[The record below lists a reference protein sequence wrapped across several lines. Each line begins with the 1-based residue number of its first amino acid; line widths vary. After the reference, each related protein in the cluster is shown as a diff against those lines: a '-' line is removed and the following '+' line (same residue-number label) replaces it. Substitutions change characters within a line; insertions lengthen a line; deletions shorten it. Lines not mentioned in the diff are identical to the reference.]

1 MTKKVI
7 LLLAI
12 SFVSIRFLFGVTA
25 PYADETTGLSS
36 DTIKVGIISDIT
48 GPTAQIQTPLHIGI
62 KTYLQHIND
71 QGGIYG
77 RKFKVIIEDG
87 GYSVARDVANFKK
100 LVYKDQIFMLFEIG
114 STGSGVAL
122 VSQVTKEKLPT
133 LMTSTTDFFI
143 RPLRP
148 YHFIEGATYED
159 EVKIL
164 FNYIVNVLKL
174 KEPRIALVRADT
186 EHGKVGS
193 KTFREQLEA
202 YGLKPAGEEVIAPG
216 AIEASSQVLSLMRA
230 KATHIILHTTE
241 GNAATFFREAK
252 RFKYSPMSLGTKYA
266 CAEDVI
272 RIVGDAAENYVAT
285 NSFSS
290 WYDDSPGMFKMREIS
305 LKYHG
310 KENKYMRYRHYTQGW
325 CQAIIVVE
333 GLKRAGKNLTRS
345 DLVKGLESIKGLDMG
360 GLMANA
366 TYSPT
371 KHQGTEYCRI
381 YKTDVKNARFVPI
394 TDYVRA
400 AK

>member
-1 MTKKVI
+1 MKKSI
-7 LLLAI
+7 TLLLTI
-12 SFVSIRFLFGVTA
+12 TLVSALFLFGVTV
-25 PYADETTGLSS
+25 PYADETTGLTGE
-36 DTIKVGIISDIT
+36 TIKVGVTSDVT
-48 GPTAQIQTPLHIGI
+48 GPTSQIQTPLHTGI

-100 LVYKDQIFMLFEIG
+100 LVYKDRIFMLFEIG

-122 VSQVTKEKLPT
+122 VSQITKEKLPT

-143 RPLRP
+143 RPTRP
-148 YHFIEGATYED
+148 YHFTEGATYED
-159 EVKIL
+159 EIKVL
-164 FNYIVNVLKL
+164 FNYIVNVLKV

-193 KTFREQLEA
+193 RTFRKQLEA

-216 AIEASSQVLSLMRA
+216 AIEASSQVLTLMRA
-230 KATHIILHTTE
+230 KATHVILHTTE

-266 CAEDVI
+266 CAEDVM
-272 RIVGDAAENYVAT
+272 RIVGDAAKNFVAT

-290 WYDDSPGMFKMREIS
+290 WYDDSPGMLKMREIS

-310 KENKYMRYRHYTQGW
+310 KKGKYMLYRHYTQGW
-325 CQAIIVVE
+325 CQAILVVE
-333 GLKRAGKNLTRS
+333 GFKNAGKDLTRS
-345 DLVKGLESIKGLDMG
+345 GLVKGMESIKNLDMG

-366 TYSPT
+366 TFSPT

-381 YKTDVKNARFVPI
+381 YKADVKNIRFIPF
-394 TDYVRA
+394 TDYIKA

>member
-1 MTKKVI
+1 MKKSI
-7 LLLAI
+7 TLLLTI
-12 SFVSIRFLFGVTA
+12 SWVSVLFLFGVTA
-25 PYADETTGLSS
+25 VYADETTGLTG
-36 DTIKVGIISDIT
+36 DTIKVGVTSDVT
-48 GPTAQIQTPLHIGI
+48 GPTSQIQTPLHTGI

-77 RKFKVIIEDG
+77 RKFKVIVEDG

-122 VSQVTKEKLPT
+122 VSQITKEKLPT

-143 RPLRP
+143 RPTRP

-159 EVKIL
+159 EIKVL
-164 FNYIVNVLKL
+164 FNYIVNVLKV

-193 KTFREQLEA
+193 RTFREQLEA
-202 YGLKPAGEEVIAPG
+202 YGLKPAGEEVVAPG
-216 AIEASSQVLSLMRA
+216 AIEASSQVLTLMRA
-230 KATHIILHTTE
+230 KATHVILHTTE

-266 CAEDVI
+266 CAEDAI
-272 RIVGDAAENYVAT
+272 RIVGDAAENFVAT

-290 WYDDSPGMFKMREIS
+290 WYDESPGMLKMREIS

-310 KENKYMRYRHYTQGW
+310 KKGKYMLYRHYTQGW
-325 CQAIIVVE
+325 CQAMIVVE
-333 GLKRAGKNLTRS
+333 GLKKAGKDLTRS
-345 DLVKGLESIKGLDMG
+345 GLVKGLESIKNLDMG

-381 YKTDVKNARFVPI
+381 YKADVKNIRFIPF
-394 TDYVRA
+394 TDYIKA